1 LALVLPKIEEA
12 IACKPLVRVTLNG
25 ELPMRALLLM
35 FTALVLGVSPASVLA
50 DNYPDR
56 PVKIIHG
63 FAAGGGADVVARL
76 IGGELAKAMGQP
88 FVIEPR
94 PGAGSTIAADAVAKS
109 LPNGYTLYEAL
120 ATHAIAGALYKT
132 LPYDPLDSFAMIS
145 TIYEFPMVIAV
156 RADSPYQSLQ
166 AALAAAKTKPDA
178 VAFGSS
184 GIGTPTHLIGELLSK
199 QANVQLLH
207 VPYKGEVPVV
217 QGLLS
222 GEIPLGFVS
231 PNGVIEHIKAGKI
244 KAIAVTSNTRW
255 KGLPDVPTVEE
266 SGIARFDVRSWLGL
280 AAPAGTPKPI
290 IDQLNAEVQK
300 VLQVPEVRVKLEQL
314 GGDPKGSTPEQM
326 RALVASDLDRWKKV
340 VADSKI
346 PQQ

>member
-1 LALVLPKIEEA
+1 MRVLFLILAALVAGAPFPPVQAE
-12 IACKPLVRVTLNG
+12 T
-25 ELPMRALLLM
+25 
-35 FTALVLGVSPASVLA
+35 
-50 DNYPDR
+50 YPDR

-63 FAAGGGADVVARL
+63 FAPGGGADVVARL
-76 IGGELAKAMGQP
+76 IAGELAKTMGQP
-88 FVIEPR
+88 FVVEPR

-109 LPNGYTLYEAL
+109 PPNGYTLYEAL
-120 ATHAIAGALYKT
+120 ATHAISGALYKK
-132 LPYDPLDSFAMIS
+132 LPYDPVDSFAMIS

-156 RADSPYQSLQ
+156 RADSPYHTLQ

-217 QGLLS
+217 QGLLG

-266 SGIARFDVRSWLGL
+266 AGIAGFDVRSWLGL
-280 AAPAGTPKPI
+280 AAPVGTPKPI
-290 IDQLNAEVQK
+290 IEQLNAEIQK
-300 VLQVPEVRVKLEQL
+300 ALQVPDVRAKLEQL

-326 RALVASDLDRWKKV
+326 RALVARDLDRWKKV